1 MISKSEEVYTIL
13 CSAAGNARVSLTYPG
28 WWTEVPAVGYREAI
42 NRVHRRADGK
52 EYLTELRYDVDIW
65 AAGAKEALE
74 IAQSID
80 EAMAAAGYQRTHAAD
95 LFDEDE
101 ISPQK
106 PGIPDCCR
114 SGRARLPIK
123 EENDGTG
130 CDGNEILF

>member
-1 MISKSEEVYTIL
+1 MISKSEEVYAIL

-95 LFDEDE
+95 LFDAKTRFHRRSLGYRIVAD
-101 ISPQK
+101 
-106 PGIPDCCR
+106 PD
-114 SGRARLPIK
+114 GH
-123 EENDGTG
+123 GYQ
-130 CDGNEILF
+130 